1 MGLSFDLTVEEL
13 PDKILDRAWAYHSF
27 MDATRNIAIG
37 YGAAEPDDPNN
48 NAYEKGITI
57 DMVSAGRW
65 AGLQPVPG
73 SWVINKIMCAN
84 GTVFLCGNYRC
95 KLNYNAWVN
104 TIERT
109 PGLEFELSTLDAGWQ
124 NPLVEF
130 NGFMDGF
137 FAACKY
143 DELDNPA
150 AWHILPTR
158 SQIELP
164 ESTGPATNDPY
175 VTDGEPINQ
184 GTNQQGGLMD
194 MCIDDRTFNT
204 YAREGWQAMEPEL
217 SGNGAQPLVIQCVG
231 YMPCGGYGTTVHNST
246 EVTEGY
252 KWSIYSNQDFIPI
265 MYSFVINIFND
276 EYTGTDSATV
286 YDTINPQYANS
297 QITSLASNIG
307 GAEIEDMYEHW
318 GYNWLIG
325 ASTEFGQNPLQPYG
339 YGQPDQCGSG
349 LATQGAFS
357 GAVAGAAQGTFQT
370 QYEGLNSLGIPWCS
384 VAARYGSIQVYPF
397 EQVTYRAHQ
406 IGVPETDIAGTSFYP
421 QPDIGSTF
429 TYKNRSP
436 RQSNAFPFCPTPF
449 VGQFPIRKPAE
460 MAFSTTNYLACKARY
475 QNITGGI
482 TSSDWPTTGQSEYNP
497 KPNYFTPLM
506 RGFVPSTAITDA
518 EIWRHGFI
526 PRQLTGIT
534 PGYNTG
540 AGTLSFSGS
549 TSLFYPTFEDNA
561 FNGGYP
567 DFDNFSGVSNFNR
580 TSAISYLIITG
591 NVLEDVTLNPNTTL
605 ACRVDA
611 ASKPIYSPLC
621 IIGSTGQSYAGPG
634 PAGDFVGP
642 SGADQKGIPFQPY
655 PNAPT
660 GSPPISNYANNT
672 WFKCFTRRNI
682 GVEDVNAENPCA
694 LTVAP
699 TNSSLDNATFVKPLP
714 VVRAA
719 YPASDNQVFN
729 VNLLLQVNELVGGA
743 NEKRAEI
750 YLLQPWLAI
759 DSKTGVPFDTKA
771 IVPFLTWYGW
781 AEATIVEQLYS
792 PQASGG
798 ISTCIPNI
806 NMPNYATDGY
816 KETAIMPSEWMYTQ
830 TQGVPLTIP
839 DVASQRNCFHT
850 YIEPTVYEYG
860 EPTGLGQSLLGY
872 SDRVVGGL
880 GWKPFDGGGF
890 SPTTAIVG
898 PTVHLMDPGNMNVT
912 IAPIING
919 FTTIPNNPV
928 WGGVYRLGVP
938 FQGAVAARGFTVSSP
953 DIYDYWDTR
962 DNVAAQVSIPVPQQ
976 YLSIPTT
983 NTTKVGPVVYANNAF
998 TNVAVLGAGFSYD
1011 VSVNGNELGGDR
1023 PPVLPGATLIPGT
1036 GTYTTLPT
1044 LVADINQTLDWY
1056 RSAGVPYSL
1065 PYNQFNLS
1073 GLANISCY
1081 LTSDGEAIYF
1091 RDTQQTAH
1099 VGLNLNLGRFKIA
1112 SNNRAAIAA
1121 AGAEYYPWNTDGAEA
1136 YQYYFAPSF
1145 GPLGINNNNSPWACA
1160 AVVEEPSIVSTS
1172 FNIKNYG
1179 NTMNKL
1185 CPGGATTTRRA
1196 VCADFDLD
1204 RAQWMFTFAD
1214 NDKAVSEQGN
1224 GFAAISV
1231 TPDFNEFLDQTK
1243 NFTNIPDFYRLTQ
1256 DVFGTAATSI
1266 YASSLWAAR
1275 QGSSNLDGLIWI
1287 GIADYNTTQT
1297 YPSATGIQDTS
1308 LSYVW
1313 ANYWCDQSL
1322 DPNYPPVVSPYN
1334 GGTWREAI
1342 YIPFLTF
1349 QNPPLFCYAGNNAYK
1364 ITGTTGRKVQ
1374 VWLNYVL
1381 YDDLD
1386 AVIAV
1391 ECQTLG
1397 LRVTPENV
1405 EWYKRKILGQSGA
1418 EMSLEEIEEW
1428 MEKQRQQYQGI
1439 LKNRNYG
1446 WKMRRRRE
1454 QAGTHKPSATE
1465 TLEEQLA
1472 GDFYALDEASI
1483 EELLPELNQLPPNPD
1498 TDEMMDVD
1506 AFGNSASGD
1515 IQKTE
1520 EKRRDSEN

>member
-1 MGLSFDLTVEEL
+1 M
-13 PDKILDRAWAYHSF
+13 PCQ
-27 MDATRNIAIG
+27 G
-37 YGAAEPDDPNN
+37 YGA
-48 NAYEKGITI
+48 
-57 DMVSAGRW
+57 
-65 AGLQPVPG
+65 
-73 SWVINKIMCAN
+73 
-84 GTVFLCGNYRC
+84 
-95 KLNYNAWVN
+95 
-104 TIERT
+104 
-109 PGLEFELSTLDAGWQ
+109 
-124 NPLVEF
+124 
-130 NGFMDGF
+130 
-137 FAACKY
+137 
-143 DELDNPA
+143 
-150 AWHILPTR
+150 
-158 SQIELP
+158 
-164 ESTGPATNDPY
+164 
-175 VTDGEPINQ
+175 
-184 GTNQQGGLMD
+184 
-194 MCIDDRTFNT
+194 
-204 YAREGWQAMEPEL
+204 
-217 SGNGAQPLVIQCVG
+217 
-231 YMPCGGYGTTVHNST
+231 TVHNST
-246 EVTEGY
+246 EVTDGY

-276 EYTGTDSATV
+276 KYTGTDSATV
-286 YDTINPQYANS
+286 FDTINPQYVNS
-297 QITSLASNIG
+297 QIGTLNSGIG
-307 GAEIEDMYEHW
+307 GAEIEDFYSHW

-325 ASTEFGQNPLQPYG
+325 ASTEFGQNPVTPYG

-406 IGVPETDIAGTSFYP
+406 IGIDSTDISGASFYP
-421 QPDIGSTF
+421 QPNTGSSF
-429 TYKNRSP
+429 NYANRTP
-436 RQSNAFPFCPTPF
+436 RQSNLFPFCPTPF

-475 QNITGGI
+475 QNEPGT
-482 TSSDWPTTGQSEYNP
+482 TKADWPTTGQSEYNP

-506 RGFVPSTAITDA
+506 QIDRPSTAVTDA

-534 PGYNTG
+534 PGYNTS
-540 AGTLSFSGS
+540 AGTLSFGGS
-549 TSLFYPTFEDNA
+549 TSLFYPTFENNV
-561 FNGGYP
+561 FEGGFP
-567 DFDNFSGVSNFNR
+567 DFDNFSGFPNFSR

-611 ASKPIYSPLC
+611 AAKPIYSPLC
-621 IIGSTGQSYAGPG
+621 IIGSTGQSYAGFG
-634 PAGDFVGP
+634 AAGTFQNAV
-642 SGADQKGIPFQPY
+642 QKGIPLQPY
-655 PNAPT
+655 PNFAT
-660 GSPPISNYANNT
+660 ATPPISNYANNT
-672 WFKCFTRRNI
+672 WFKCYTRRNI
-682 GVEDVNAENPCA
+682 AVEDVNAENASA

-714 VVRAA
+714 IVRAA
-719 YPASDNQVFN
+719 YPAADNQIFN

-771 IVPFLTWYGW
+771 IVPFITWYGW
-781 AEATIVEQLYS
+781 AEATIAEEIYKDAPFLPTY
-792 PQASGG
+792 
-798 ISTCIPNI
+798 CLPNT
-806 NMPNYATDGY
+806 NMPDYGTDGY
-816 KETAIMPSEWMYTQ
+816 KDAAIMPSEWMYTQ

-872 SDRVVGGL
+872 SDRVVAGL
-880 GWKPFDGGGF
+880 GWKPFAGGGIT
-890 SPTTAIVG
+890 PGAAITG
-898 PTVHLMDPGNMNVT
+898 PTVHLMDPGNINVN

-919 FTTIPNNPV
+919 WATIPSNPV

-938 FQGAVAARGFTVSSP
+938 YLGSLASRGFTVTSP

-962 DNVAAQVSIPVPQQ
+962 DNANAQVNIPVPQQ

-983 NTTKVGPVVYANNAF
+983 NTTKVGPIVYANNLF
-998 TNVAVLGAGFSYD
+998 TNIVGQGAGFTYD
-1011 VSVNGNELGGDR
+1011 INVNGNELGQDR
-1023 PPVLPGATLIPGT
+1023 PVGVPATIPPGT

-1056 RSAGVPYSL
+1056 RSAGAPWVGAYE
-1065 PYNQFNLS
+1065 QGNLQ
-1073 GLANISCY
+1073 GLANISAY
-1081 LTSDGEAIYF
+1081 LTSDGEGIYF
-1091 RDTQQTAH
+1091 RDTVQLKH
-1099 VGLNLNLGRFKIA
+1099 VGLNLNLGRFLITV
-1112 SNNRAAIAA
+1112 NNRIAIAG
-1121 AGAEYYPWNTDGAEA
+1121 AGAEYYPWNTDGGEA

-1145 GPLGINNNNSPWACA
+1145 GPLGVNNQGGSPWACA
-1160 AVVEEPSIVSTS
+1160 AVVEEPGIVSTS

-1196 VCADFDLD
+1196 VCSDFDLD

-1214 NDKAVSEQGN
+1214 NDKPVSEQGN

-1243 NFTNIPDFYRLTQ
+1243 NFTNIPDFYKITQ
-1256 DVFGTAATSI
+1256 DVFETAATSI
-1266 YASSLWAAR
+1266 FASSLWAAR

-1297 YPSATGIQDTS
+1297 YPSATGVQDTS
-1308 LSYVW
+1308 STYVW
-1313 ANYWCDQSL
+1313 ANWWCD
-1322 DPNYPPVVSPYN
+1322 DVFGAPNYPPRVGPYN
-1334 GGTWREAI
+1334 GGTWIIGDYR
-1342 YIPFLTF
+1342 PFFPFKSILKTY
-1349 QNPPLFCYAGNNAYK
+1349 CYDGNNAYK

-1472 GDFYALDEASI
+1472 GDFYALDETSI

>member
-1 MGLSFDLTVEEL
+1 MGLSFDLKVEEL

-27 MDATRNIAIG
+27 MDANLNIAIG
-37 YGAAEPDDPNN
+37 YGESSPDDPIPTSGYPQGN
-48 NAYEKGITI
+48 TI

-65 AGLQPVPG
+65 AGIQPVPG

-95 KLNYNAWVN
+95 KLNYDAWVVN
-104 TIERT
+104 LLDRT
-109 PGLEFELSTLDAGWQ
+109 PGLEFDLTTLHADWQ
-124 NPLVEF
+124 NPLVSF

-143 DELDNPA
+143 DEMDNPA
-150 AWHILPTR
+150 AWHIIPTR
-158 SQIELP
+158 SQLELP
-164 ESTGPATNDPY
+164 ESNGPATNDPY
-175 VTDGEPINQ
+175 YADGEPIGQ
-184 GTNQQGGLMD
+184 QTNQQGGLMD
-194 MCIDDRTFNT
+194 MCIDERSFNT
-204 YAREGWQAMEPEL
+204 FPRVNWQAIEPEL

-246 EVTEGY
+246 NITDGY
-252 KWSIYSNQDFIPI
+252 KWSIYSNQDFLPV

-276 EYTGTDSATV
+276 KYTGTDSATV
-286 YDTINPQYANS
+286 NDTINPQYANS
-297 QITSLASNIG
+297 QITSLNSGIG
-307 GAEIEDMYEHW
+307 GAELEDMYSYW

-325 ASTEFGQNPLQPYG
+325 ASTEFGQNPAIPFG
-339 YGQPDQCGSG
+339 YGQVDQCGSS

-357 GAVAGAAQGTFQT
+357 GAAAGAAQGNFQAR
-370 QYEGLNSLGIPWCS
+370 YFGGNSLGTPWCS

-406 IGVPETDIAGTSFYP
+406 IGIDSTTLNGGNFYP
-421 QPDIGSTF
+421 QPSTTSTF
-429 TYKNRSP
+429 TYENRSP
-436 RQSNAFPFCPTPF
+436 RQPNTFPFCPTPF

-460 MAFSTTNYLACKARY
+460 MAFSTTNYLACKGRY
-475 QNITGGI
+475 QNGSPLEGWPATG
-482 TSSDWPTTGQSEYNP
+482 SSEYNP
-497 KPNYFTPLM
+497 KPNYWSAIGIHPD
-506 RGFVPSTAITDA
+506 RPSTAITDA

-534 PGYNTG
+534 TGYNTA
-540 AGTLSFSGS
+540 AGSLSFGGAN
-549 TSLFYPTFEDNA
+549 SLFYPTFENNA
-561 FNGGYP
+561 YEGGFPDLGSFNPLGRGSSLDP
-567 DFDNFSGVSNFNR
+567 
-580 TSAISYLIITG
+580 TSAISYLILTG

-621 IIGSTGQSYAGPG
+621 VIGSTGQSYAGSG
-634 PAGDFVGP
+634 ENGDYAPAVN
-642 SGADQKGIPFQPY
+642 KGLPIEPW
-655 PNAPT
+655 PT
-660 GSPPISNYANNT
+660 GVGGPELANYANNT

-682 GVEDVNAENPCA
+682 AVEDVNAENACN

-714 VVRAA
+714 TVRAA
-719 YPASDNQVFN
+719 YPAADNQVFN
-729 VNLLLQVNELVGGA
+729 VGLLLQVNELVGGA

-759 DSKTGVPFDTKA
+759 DSKTGVSFDTKT
-771 IVPFLTWYGW
+771 IVPYITWYGW
-781 AEATIVEQLYS
+781 AEATIGAKMSL
-792 PQASGG
+792 PLTPGA
-798 ISTCIPNI
+798 CHPNA
-806 NMPNYATDGY
+806 NDANFNTDGY
-816 KETAIMPSEWMYTQ
+816 LDSAIMPSEWMYTQ
-830 TQGVPLTIP
+830 TQGVSLTIP
-839 DVASQRNCFHT
+839 DVDRQKNCYHT
-850 YIEPTVYEYG
+850 YIEPQTYGYG
-860 EPTGLGQSLLGY
+860 EPAGLGQTLLGY
-872 SDRVVGGL
+872 WDTRTVGGL
-880 GWKPFDGGGF
+880 GWKPYAGGAG
-890 SPTTAIVG
+890 PNLTG
-898 PTVHLMDPGNMNVT
+898 PTVHVMDPGN
-912 IAPIING
+912 ININLNPVINS
-919 FTTIPNNPV
+919 FATIPQDPV

-938 FQGAVAARGFTVSSP
+938 YEGVFNLQGFTTGSP
-953 DIYDYWDTR
+953 DIYDLFDLRY
-962 DNVAAQVSIPVPQQ
+962 NAAVQTNIPVPQQ
-976 YLSIPTT
+976 YLSFPTT
-983 NTTKVGPVVYANNAF
+983 NKTKVGPVVFADNEF
-998 TNVAVLGAGFSYD
+998 TNVAAKGAGFTYD
-1011 VSVNGNELGGDR
+1011 ISINGNELGLLR
-1023 PPVLPGATLIPGT
+1023 PIVAGATTVPGT
-1036 GTYTTLPT
+1036 GDYTTLPS
-1044 LVADINQTLDWY
+1044 LVTDINATLDYY
-1056 RSAGVPYSL
+1056 RSAGAPYDQSYKL
-1065 PYNQFNLS
+1065 ANPQ

-1081 LTSDGEAIYF
+1081 LCSDGESIYF
-1091 RDTQQTAH
+1091 RDTVQLAH
-1099 VGLNLNLGRFKIA
+1099 VGLNLNLGRFLIKV
-1112 SNNRAAIAA
+1112 NNAVNIEA
-1121 AGAEYYPWNTDGAEA
+1121 AGSDYYPWNTDSAQP
-1136 YQYYFAPSF
+1136 YQYYFPPSF
-1145 GPLGINNNNSPWACA
+1145 GPLGINNFGGSPWACA
-1160 AVVEEPSIVSTS
+1160 AVVEEPAYNGSN

-1179 NTMNKL
+1179 HTMNKL

-1214 NDKAVSEQGN
+1214 NDKPVSEQGN

-1231 TPDFNEFLDQTK
+1231 TPDFSEFLDQTK
-1243 NFTNIPDFYRLTQ
+1243 NFTNIPDFYKITQ
-1256 DVFGTAATSI
+1256 DVFETAASSI

-1275 QGSSNLDGLIWI
+1275 QGSANLDGAVWI

-1297 YPSATGIQDTS
+1297 YPTGTGIQDTT
-1308 LSYVW
+1308 LTYVW
-1313 ANYWCDQSL
+1313 ANWWCDTTQ
-1322 DPNYPPVVSPYN
+1322 DPNYPPAVGPNS
-1334 GGTWREAI
+1334 GGTWVEGN
-1342 YIPFLTF
+1342 YYPFFTF
-1349 QNPPLFCYAGNNAYK
+1349 NTAAKAYCYAGNNAYR

-1381 YDDLD
+1381 YDDID
-1386 AVIAV
+1386 AIIAV

-1439 LKNRNYG
+1439 LKNRNHG

-1454 QAGTHKPSATE
+1454 EAGTYKPSATE